1 MIYPCQ
7 RAQVQFQ
14 FTKEIGQHGK
24 NSKVYLAHDQN
35 LDTTYVRANQGKTL

>member
-14 FTKEIGQHGK
+14 FTQEIGQHGR
-24 NSKVYLAHDQN
+24 NSRVN
-35 LDTTYVRANQGKTL
+35 RPEIVGE